1 MNAKMTVTQRM
12 IHKML
17 LSPQMR
23 MSINILG
30 MSSAD
35 LVEYIDSVLEKNPFL
50 QKIYDTKK
58 NRNQLTGSYLSPD
71 TQDTIQ
77 SDDDPRA
84 VLLSQLKMLHLEN
97 ELMEIASYLIY
108 EMDESGYIKCDII
121 GAAHELMAEP
131 ETVEEV
137 LDAIQNLDPPGI
149 GARDLKECLQ
159 IQLRRQGREN
169 SLAFIIVTENLAELA
184 TNDVVAIS
192 AMLNEDESDVR
203 KAIEEIKLLNP
214 RPASTLLAKSAAVV
228 YPDLVASFKDSKARI
243 EINREY
249 LPTLKLYNPY
259 ETELNIIK
267 DPEAKKFMQENQEL
281 ARYFI
286 DGLKRREDTLCKVA
300 QFILDYQAGHFT
312 SGRPLRTIAIKDV
325 AEALKM
331 HQSTISR
338 TVTNKYI
345 FIDGKVVPLKSLLS
359 HGMKTTNGE
368 VVSKSYVKTRI
379 KDLITREDKKN
390 PISDDKIQKA
400 LEHEGF
406 DIKRRT
412 VAKYREE
419 LKLLPS
425 HLRRKKS

>member
-214 RPASTLLAKSAAVV
+214 RPASTLLAKSPLLYTLTWWPV
-228 YPDLVASFKDSKARI
+228 LKTARH
-243 EINREY
+243 
-249 LPTLKLYNPY
+249 
-259 ETELNIIK
+259 
-267 DPEAKKFMQENQEL
+267 A
-281 ARYFI
+281 
-286 DGLKRREDTLCKVA
+286 
-300 QFILDYQAGHFT
+300 
-312 SGRPLRTIAIKDV
+312 
-325 AEALKM
+325 
-331 HQSTISR
+331 
-338 TVTNKYI
+338 
-345 FIDGKVVPLKSLLS
+345 
-359 HGMKTTNGE
+359 
-368 VVSKSYVKTRI
+368 
-379 KDLITREDKKN
+379 
-390 PISDDKIQKA
+390 
-400 LEHEGF
+400 
-406 DIKRRT
+406 
-412 VAKYREE
+412 
-419 LKLLPS
+419 
-425 HLRRKKS
+425 